1 MGVRSSMS
9 VSIVINSELWGLIAC
24 HEYGEIGLRVP
35 LPIRELCRNVG
46 ECAATNIERLLMIQ
60 RIQTRKPPA
69 TTPPTQSPAG
79 FIAASSA
86 DLLRVFD
93 AEFGLLSIQDEARAI
108 GRLEPYPEALA
119 ILTYLQS
126 RRFTSIMSSQ
136 NINADFPDIKFAPGI
151 NVISGLL
158 IIPLSIGG
166 NDFLVFF
173 RKGQLREVR
182 WVCCQLNENYSD
194 VS

>member
-1 MGVRSSMS
+1 
-9 VSIVINSELWGLIAC
+9 
-24 HEYGEIGLRVP
+24 
-35 LPIRELCRNVG
+35 
-46 ECAATNIERLLMIQ
+46 MIQ